1 MSKKRSEQKKAV
13 SEIPEKRRIP
23 RILATMSES
32 LDTLVIEAAGQA
44 AGTVI
49 WLHGLGAD
57 AHDFEPIVPLLN
69 LDQPLKF
76 VFPNAPV
83 RPVTINAGMEMRA
96 WYDIDPGAPLAG
108 ENDIRASA
116 AAIGALVDEEV
127 TAGVPA
133 EKIVLAGFSQGGVI
147 ALQVGLRAS
156 NRFAGIMALSTYVHD
171 HEHIAEEVSFASID
185 TPIFMAHG
193 LADPMIPIARAVTS
207 REALTALN
215 YQVEWHEYG
224 MGHQVCPEEI
234 EHIAGWLNQVFS

>member
-1 MSKKRSEQKKAV
+1 MTEALETLTV
-13 SEIPEKRRIP
+13 
-23 RILATMSES
+23 LAQGKGTE
-32 LDTLVIEAAGQA
+32 GPP

-57 AHDFEPIVPLLN
+57 GHDFEPIVPLLE
-69 LDQPLKF
+69 LEKPLRF

-108 ENDIRASA
+108 ENDIRESA
-116 AAIGALVDEEV
+116 AAIEALVRAETE
-127 TAGVPA
+127 AGMPA
-133 EKIVLAGFSQGGVI
+133 QQITLAGFSQGGVI
-147 ALQVGLRAS
+147 ALHVALRAEQ
-156 NRFAGIMALSTYVHD
+156 RFKGIMALSTYVHD
-171 HEHIAEEVSFASID
+171 HENVAAEVSFASID

-207 REALTALN
+207 RETLIGLN

-234 EHIAGWLNQVFS
+234 ADIAQWLNHLYA